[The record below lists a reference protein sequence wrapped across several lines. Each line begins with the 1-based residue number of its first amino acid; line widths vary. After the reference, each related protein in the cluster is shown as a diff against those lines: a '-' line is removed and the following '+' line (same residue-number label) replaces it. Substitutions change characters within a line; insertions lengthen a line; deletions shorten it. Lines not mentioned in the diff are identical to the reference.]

1 MTQRSSLSSKRNSIR
16 RNGAGATDDTQT
28 AYARP
33 ISSSAHILGNKFG
46 HIVVVAVSVSDREA
60 PSGRD
65 HLLGIKNMATDH
77 LTRENRDLWHQAD
90 SIIC

>member
-46 HIVVVAVSVSDREA
+46 HIVVVAVSVIER
-60 PSGRD
+60 
-65 HLLGIKNMATDH
+65 
-77 LTRENRDLWHQAD
+77 HQAD
-90 SIIC
+90 GTIC